1 MWSCRITLLSYLT
14 VQSYARQ
21 VNILT
26 SWKTHRSACSVLI
39 PEDFVGSSMIGSLKV
54 CNLAYLM
61 RVVVSV
67 SPKNRNNKK
76 DRLRFGKYSNS
87 QV

>member
-1 MWSCRITLLSYLT
+1 
-14 VQSYARQ
+14 
-21 VNILT
+21 
-26 SWKTHRSACSVLI
+26 
-39 PEDFVGSSMIGSLKV
+39 MIGSLKV